1 MANNL
6 KPKWVRTIF
15 TIIAGLLVVIGVIVC
30 FTTISPI
37 SDRIVGVPL
46 LGLALGFGYWA
57 SSKAK
62 SDMVMIV
69 FGIIILMSIIFSIIT
84 MAGIRL
90 VG

>member
-6 KPKWVRTIF
+6 RPKWVRTIF
-15 TIIAGLLVVIGVIVC
+15 TIIAVLLIVIGVIVC

-46 LGLALGFGYWA
+46 LGLALGFGYWG

-62 SDMVMIV
+62 SDMVIII
-69 FGIIILMSIIFSIIT
+69 FGIVILMSIIFAIVT
-84 MAGIRL
+84 MAGIML
-90 VG
+90 VA